1 MKTILVATDFSERS
15 DRALRRATLLASR
28 QDAQMI
34 LVHAVDDDQPNR
46 MAESTMREAE
56 TLISELADS
65 VTSLDGVPCKGIVL
79 SGPIDEA
86 VSEAVEQHDADL
98 LIVGSHRTRPFHDLF
113 LGTTVDRILRRSL
126 RPVLMAKATP
136 AGPHH
141 RALFASDM
149 SEGCIN
155 AIRRAGELGL
165 LADAHLMAIHVFAAP
180 GQELM
185 LHASASTKEV
195 LAYVESERTRA
206 TSKLEAWLEVNG
218 LEPEVTFAELAEVAT
233 AETIADCAEETKTD
247 LIVIGTQARSS
258 LKRFVL
264 GSVAQGV
271 LRAARC
277 DVLVVPP
284 PQVA

>member
-1 MKTILVATDFSERS
+1 MKTLLVATDFSERS
-15 DRALRRATLLASR
+15 DRALRRGTLLAR
-28 QDAQMI
+28 AQGARLV
-34 LVHAVDDDQPNR
+34 LVHGIDEDQPDR
-46 MAESTMREAE
+46 LADSARREAE
-56 TLISELADS
+56 ALISELAAS
-65 VTSLDGVPCKGIVL
+65 IVSLDGIPCQGVVVA
-79 SGPIDEA
+79 GPIDEA
-86 VSEAVEQHDADL
+86 VAAAAEDHDADL
-98 LIVGSHRTRPFHDLF
+98 LVVGSHRTRPFHDLF

-149 SEGCIN
+149 SEGCSN
-155 AIRRAGELGL
+155 AIRQAGELGL
-165 LADAHLMAIHVFAAP
+165 LADARLTAIHVFAAP

-195 LAYVESERTRA
+195 LAYVESERARA
-206 TSKLEAWLEVNG
+206 TSKLEAWLEANG
-218 LEPEVTFAELAEVAT
+218 LQPEIAFAELAEVAA
-233 AETIADCAEETKTD
+233 AETIAHCAKETKTD
-247 LIVIGTQARSS
+247 LIILGTQARSS

-271 LRAARC
+271 LRAAGC

-284 PQVA
+284 PQEA